1 VGAVVYLVLA
11 DLKNSGHVRLT
22 ELILKELWHRKS
34 QLVSGLLAITLG
46 IGVIVGIRSISVVS
60 EKAVAVNLDNLGANI
75 LVLPQAASVDN
86 YYSADIDAPTFPESY
101 VEKILTSTL
110 PGVENM
116 SPKLTRRVKIGNHN
130 IVLTGILPKSEIAS
144 KPLWQNGGLLGGHGG
159 AGCAAKPGA
168 EPAKYVDEK
177 LQRKGIDSL
186 SSSDCFVGS
195 AVAQKLKVKQFDTL
209 FLENKPFTIV
219 KVLPETGT
227 VDDDR
232 VFANL
237 HSVQQL
243 LGTGQQVSA
252 IEIMGCCSAI
262 SDNLLGK
269 LRNILPDTRIT
280 TIGQIV
286 STQIET
292 NRLMNKISLVFL
304 IIIIF
309 VGSIS
314 IGNYIWANVNER
326 RKEIGILR
334 MIGYHKRH
342 VYYILVL
349 KAIVMGFVGGT
360 AGYIAGTFAAIW
372 LAPQFVGIQVNPIYT
387 LLLTSIAISITISV
401 IGSLIPA
408 YMAGKIEPFSNM
420 QED

>member
-1 VGAVVYLVLA
+1 M
-11 DLKNSGHVRLT
+11 RLT
-22 ELILKELWHRKS
+22 DLALKELWHRKS

-46 IGVIVGIRSISVVS
+46 IGVIVGIRSFSVVS

-75 LVLPQAASVDN
+75 MVLPQSASVDN

-101 VEKILTSTL
+101 VERIVTSTL
-110 PGVENM
+110 PGVDNL
-116 SPKLTRRVKIGNHN
+116 SPKLTRRVKIGNEN

-144 KPLWQNGGLLGGHGG
+144 KPIWQQSGLLGKKVAANCAPAAG
-159 AGCAAKPGA
+159 AQ
-168 EPAKYVDEK
+168 PAKYLDAK
-177 LQRKGIDSL
+177 LQRKGIENL
-186 SSSDCFVGS
+186 SSTDCFIGS
-195 AVAQKLKVKQFDTL
+195 AVAQRLKVQENSTL
-209 FLENKPFTIV
+209 TIENKTFTIV

-227 VDDDR
+227 IDDDR

-237 HSVQQL
+237 HTVQEL
-243 LGTGQQVSA
+243 LGTGEQISA

-262 SDNLLGK
+262 SDGLLSK

-286 STQIET
+286 STQIE
-292 NRLMNKISLVFL
+292 NNKLMNKISMVFL
-304 IIIIF
+304 IIILF

-342 VYYILVL
+342 IYYILIL
-349 KAIVMGFVGGT
+349 KAIIMGLVGGI
-360 AGYIAGTFAAIW
+360 AGYIVGTFAAIW
-372 LAPQFVGIQVNPIYT
+372 LGPEFAGIEVGPIYI
-387 LLLTSIAISITISV
+387 LLLFSIVFAVTISIL
-401 IGSLIPA
+401 GSIIPA
-408 YMAGKIEPFSNM
+408 YLAGKIEPFSNM

>member
-1 VGAVVYLVLA
+1 M
-11 DLKNSGHVRLT
+11 RLT
-22 ELILKELWHRKS
+22 DLTLKELWHRKS

-46 IGVIVGIRSISVVS
+46 IGVIVGIRSFSVVS
-60 EKAVAVNLDNLGANI
+60 EKAVAVNLDNLGSNVMI
-75 LVLPQAASVDN
+75 LPQSASVDN
-86 YYSADIDAPTFPESY
+86 YYTADIDAPTFPESY
-101 VEKILTSTL
+101 VERIVTSTL
-110 PGVENM
+110 PGVDNL
-116 SPKLTRRVKIGNHN
+116 SPKLTRRVKIGTEN

-144 KPLWQNGGLLGGHGG
+144 KPIWQQGGLLGDKVAASCAPAAG
-159 AGCAAKPGA
+159 AQ
-168 EPAKYVDEK
+168 PAKYIDEK

-186 SSSDCFVGS
+186 AANDCFIGA
-195 AVAQKLKVKQFDTL
+195 AVAQRLKVQENSMITI
-209 FLENKPFTIV
+209 ENKTFTIV

-237 HSVQQL
+237 HTVQAL
-243 LGTGQQVSA
+243 LGTGEQISA

-262 SDNLLGK
+262 SDGLLSK

-286 STQIET
+286 STQIE
-292 NRLMNKISLVFL
+292 NNKMMNKILLVFL
-304 IIIIF
+304 IIILF

-342 VYYILVL
+342 IYYILIL
-349 KAIVMGFVGGT
+349 KAVIMGLVGGIT
-360 AGYIAGTFAAIW
+360 GYIMGTFAAIW
-372 LAPQFVGIQVNPIYT
+372 LGPQFAGIEVGPIYI
-387 LLLTSIAISITISV
+387 LLFFSIVIAITIS
-401 IGSLIPA
+401 ILGSVIPA
-408 YMAGKIEPFSNM
+408 YLAGKIEPFSNM